1 MGKNVFASR
10 QEPVQNSSEETPSE
24 ADGVGC
30 QAEGEWVMHEPK
42 IPPSAYFLYVAGE
55 RERMRKTLGK
65 PKALELQVFE
75 IQSGWSKMDPERK
88 AEFEARASQLQEL
101 YRVQKREHKQ
111 HGQFRSVPSSSS
123 GDVNWKMPD
132 AEPVQKSDEK
142 MLASDCDTDHEDLG
156 ADLDEN
162 TPAFSW
168 SQMPPIVD
176 LTVDNFIETFA
187 AKTDIALTQSDF
199 AVVADAAK
207 AAITLPAGTTE
218 NERLFTQAQVRKLLE
233 AVTAGYSRA
242 RSMLGSR

>member
-101 YRVQKREHKQ
+101 YRVQKREYKQ

-123 GDVNWKMPD
+123 GNVNWKMPD
-132 AEPVQKSDEK
+132 AEPVQKSDENDPDWK
-142 MLASDCDTDHEDLG
+142 FLEVQLESCLASLRSHFANMEPVHENRKEV
-156 ADLDEN
+156 LDD
-162 TPAFSW
+162 
-168 SQMPPIVD
+168 M
-176 LTVDNFIETFA
+176 
-187 AKTDIALTQSDF
+187 
-199 AVVADAAK
+199 
-207 AAITLPAGTTE
+207 
-218 NERLFTQAQVRKLLE
+218 LE
-233 AVTAGYSRA
+233 AGMTAMLSSIKSD
-242 RSMLGSR
+242 RSKVALDRYLPRLRFNFQQKLDAMLP